1 MAGLPVQISQNV
13 HIKEFAPL
21 PDFRKGGAKV
31 LVIILIGKL
40 LIVAIF
46 LREIYD
52 NFRQYYRL
60 IYLKI

>member
-1 MAGLPVQISQNV
+1 MAALLVLIFLRCA
-13 HIKEFAPL
+13 HKRIAP
-21 PDFRKGGAKV
+21 PSEFRKSGAKV

-52 NFRQYYRL
+52 NLRQYYRL

>member
-31 LVIILIGKL
+31 V
-40 LIVAIF
+40 VF
-46 LREIYD
+46 
-52 NFRQYYRL
+52 
-60 IYLKI
+60 